1 MPKMST
7 MASSRASNTPQ
18 LRNDPVQLDVS
29 ANVESNSP
37 SPSKSQ
43 GPYALRP
50 GDCLKGKFLH
60 APFHSKLEQENIIED
75 GRKVYDVPFL
85 LVMPAG
91 LDRTS
96 DRAGHSCRPLPP
108 SFRNTRTSFSSWNP
122 VIPPNVF
129 ITYAMCMSV
138 TYSVAGDDASMSTK
152 TAEATKLL
160 HFLPYI
166 ELQPPIEIQCFPDEY
181 ILSAR
186 QPVWNSIIG
195 RKLGHMT
202 ITTLEPRPLIYH
214 TDSLSSTE
222 CEFRITIEGGRLV
235 GPPPKSL
242 VTGTG
247 PTRLDNDVV
256 NLDKHCASHLFWT
269 SGIGRANSQQA
280 SALETMSSTV
290 RVIIKP
296 PFRLLPNFCSDFV
309 ALQYSIVTRV
319 WVGKV
324 YARPFF
330 VATPLQV
337 AHPCPARP
345 SRGGMD
351 ADLLA
356 PSPESPCG
364 EEVCCSAFAADIEID
379 HSQAPP
385 PYVDRRQASARS
397 G

>member
-1 MPKMST
+1 MST

-18 LRNDPVQLDVS
+18 LRNDPVELDVS
-29 ANVESNSP
+29 ATVESSSP

-50 GDCLKGKFLH
+50 GDSLRGKFLH
-60 APFHSKLEQENIIED
+60 VPFHSKLEQENLIQD
-75 GRKVYDVPFL
+75 GRMVYDVPFL

-96 DRAGHSCRPLPP
+96 DSAGHSCRPLPP

-129 ITYAMCMSV
+129 ITYAMRVSV
-138 TYSVAGDDASMSTK
+138 TYSVAGEAALMSTK

-160 HFLPYI
+160 HCLPYI
-166 ELQPPIEIQCFPDEY
+166 EPQPPIEIQCFPNEY
-181 ILSAR
+181 ILSAM

-202 ITTLEPRPLIYH
+202 ITTVEPRPLIYH
-214 TDSLSSTE
+214 TESVSSTE
-222 CEFRITIEGGRLV
+222 CEFRITIEGDRPELQRFQAMSLELHPVLQIQTYYSSARLV

-247 PTRLDNDVV
+247 PTRVDNDVV
-256 NLDKHCASHLFWT
+256 NLDKHRASHLFWT
-269 SGIGRANSQQA
+269 SGIGRADSQQA
-280 SALETMSSTV
+280 SELETMSST
-290 RVIIKP
+290 
-296 PFRLLPNFCSDFV
+296 S
-309 ALQYSIVTRV
+309 
-319 WVGKV
+319 
-324 YARPFF
+324 
-330 VATPLQV
+330 
-337 AHPCPARP
+337 H
-345 SRGGMD
+345 
-351 ADLLA
+351 
-356 PSPESPCG
+356 
-364 EEVCCSAFAADIEID
+364 
-379 HSQAPP
+379 APP